1 MFCQIRISD
10 VLRLI
15 KFQFYGRF
23 RPYEQFVSRD
33 LFPRTI
39 HLEIPYGCTGIRTE
53 VFGSCFCDNLRW
65 QRRRVRRFRAAA
77 YEGVKQYVWLFRG
90 FNTFKITERTR
101 YLILHFVMV
110 CLLSKNVQSP
120 LKQRLKVVFIMYIM
134 KMY

>member
-65 QRRRVRRFRAAA
+65 QRWRVRSFRV
-77 YEGVKQYVWLFRG
+77 EPNRR
-90 FNTFKITERTR
+90 E
-101 YLILHFVMV
+101 
-110 CLLSKNVQSP
+110 LSSP
-120 LKQRLKVVFIMYIM
+120 LLCYPQSMMMYWTYLMRPRLIKNG
-134 KMY
+134 KSDAD

>member
-23 RPYEQFVSRD
+23 RPYEQFVSGD

-65 QRRRVRRFRAAA
+65 QRWRVTNTVLGTWGLRITIALLVHQNYNVTFR
-77 YEGVKQYVWLFRG
+77 L
-90 FNTFKITERTR
+90 NI
-101 YLILHFVMV
+101 LIFFSSFVD
-110 CLLSKNVQSP
+110 K
-120 LKQRLKVVFIMYIM
+120 
-134 KMY
+134 

>member
-65 QRRRVRRFRAAA
+65 QRWRVRSFRV
-77 YEGVKQYVWLFRG
+77 EPNRR
-90 FNTFKITERTR
+90 E
-101 YLILHFVMV
+101 
-110 CLLSKNVQSP
+110 LSSQTTDMLPTINDDVLDISDEAKAN
-120 LKQRLKVVFIMYIM
+120 
-134 KMY
+134 

>member
-33 LFPRTI
+33 LFLFLRTI
-39 HLEIPYGCTGIRTE
+39 HLEIPYGCTGIRTD

-65 QRRRVRRFRAAA
+65 QRWRVRRSFRVEPVRRELSSPQSMMM
-77 YEGVKQYVWLFRG
+77 YW
-90 FNTFKITERTR
+90 T
-101 YLILHFVMV
+101 YLMRPRLIKNGKSDADWHFVGGNIKHNRNIRQDV
-110 CLLSKNVQSP
+110 H
-120 LKQRLKVVFIMYIM
+120 
-134 KMY
+134 